1 MKNSI
6 IRGSVSRRQFGAPAI
21 AATAAMAALLSVSPA
36 VLAQASFDAEAIIE
50 IGSLYEPQNLDNT
63 AGAGQGIN
71 EAFNGNVYEALF
83 ALTDAGTVENALAS
97 DYSVS
102 DDGLTYTITLRQGVT
117 FHSGDPLTA
126 ADVKASI
133 ERVTAEASKSSRKN
147 SLKTIASIETPD
159 EQAVVIT
166 LSEKSISLPYNL
178 SYVWIVNDAAT
189 SLTDS
194 EDGTGP
200 YTLADWRRGS
210 TLALD
215 RNDAYWGET
224 PSNAGVS
231 FNYFTDATA
240 LNNALLTGAVDIITS
255 VQSPDAL
262 SQFTDNPDF
271 TVTNGQST
279 TKEIMA
285 FNDRV
290 APFDNVNVRK
300 AVARAID
307 NKKLLESIWGD
318 YGSLIGSFVPPTDP
332 WYVDLTGVDPYDPES
347 AKALLAEAGFP
358 DGFTFKLDTPDYDPH
373 PIVAEFIKSE
383 LAKVGITVEINIIT
397 ANEWYTKVY
406 QAHDFDATLQ
416 EHVNHRDIVFY
427 GNPDFYWGYN
437 NPTVIDL
444 IKQAEAS
451 ATVDEQTA
459 KLTEANT
466 LIAED
471 AASDWLYLYPQ
482 IVVSAASVTGYPVN
496 GLNSQFFAYDIEKT
510 AD

>member
-1 MKNSI
+1 MSHSI
-6 IRGSVSRRQFGAPAI
+6 FRGSVTRRQFGLRAI
-21 AATAAMAALLSVSPA
+21 AASAAMVALLGVSPA
-36 VLAQASFDAEAIIE
+36 VLAQAAFDKDAVIE

-83 ALTDAGTVENALAS
+83 ALTDAGTVENSLAK
-97 DYSVS
+97 DYTVS
-102 DDGLTYTITLRQGVT
+102 EDGLTYTFTLQSGVT

-133 ERVTAEASKSSRKN
+133 ERVTAEASKSSRKK
-147 SLKTIASIETPD
+147 SLGTIAKIETPD
-159 EQAVVIT
+159 DATVVIT

-178 SYVWIVNDAAT
+178 SYVWIVNDTAT

-210 TLALD
+210 TLSLD
-215 RNDAYWGET
+215 RNDKYWGT
-224 PSNAGVS
+224 APTNAGVT

-262 SQFTDNPDF
+262 AQFKDNPDF

-279 TKEIMA
+279 TKEILA

-290 APFDNVNVRK
+290 APFDNVKVRK
-300 AVARAID
+300 AIARAID
-307 NKKLLESIWGD
+307 DKKLLQSIWGE
-318 YGSLIGSFVPPTDP
+318 YGTLIGSFVPPTDP
-332 WYVDLTGVDPYDPES
+332 WYTDLTAVDAYDPES
-347 AKALLAEAGFP
+347 AKALLTEAGYP

-383 LAKVGITVEINIIT
+383 LAKVGVTVEINIIT

-406 QAHDFDATLQ
+406 QSLDFAATLQ

-437 NPTVIDL
+437 NPKVIEL
-444 IKQAEAS
+444 IKQSEAS

-459 KLTEANT
+459 KLLEANT

-482 IVVSAASVTGYPVN
+482 IVVSASSVTGYPVN
-496 GLNSQFFAYDIEKT
+496 GLNSQFFAYDIQKAE
-510 AD
+510 